1 LYASIAVCAVCLLV
15 ILLLTVLYT
24 PVIAILALFAR
35 RKAKP
40 KGDKPPTP
48 SITMLIPAHNEA
60 LVIAQKIENS
70 LALDYDRT
78 KLEII
83 VLDDHSDDDTVAIAQ
98 KYTGRISVLPIQ
110 ERRGKIGALN
120 EGIKQAHGQFIL
132 ITDADVMLTPGSIHT
147 ALQHFT
153 DSKVGGVTGIVSIAN
168 TGAGQIPQTES
179 VYWIDLNRAKLLESR
194 LDTTIFHG
202 PFMLIR
208 KEALGTIDTGAGV
221 DDVEISYAM
230 RRKGYR
236 IVADPNIVVHENSP
250 TTWKQFISQ
259 KRRRAVTALVTTWKN
274 RDFLLNPRYGAFGLF
289 VVPFKQL
296 FLYFT
301 PILLLLLFAFGA
313 LLVWLLSPIALP
325 ILVGAGLLLAL
336 AGMAISPS
344 LRGRILYLIVGQ
356 VVLLL
361 TLWDVARKRY
371 RTAAT
376 WEPITSVR
384 AKQS

>member
-1 LYASIAVCAVCLLV
+1 
-15 ILLLTVLYT
+15 
-24 PVIAILALFAR
+24 
-35 RKAKP
+35 
-40 KGDKPPTP
+40 
-48 SITMLIPAHNEA
+48 
-60 LVIAQKIENS
+60 
-70 LALDYDRT
+70 
-78 KLEII
+78 
-83 VLDDHSDDDTVAIAQ
+83 
-98 KYTGRISVLPIQ
+98 
-110 ERRGKIGALN
+110 
-120 EGIKQAHGQFIL
+120 
-132 ITDADVMLTPGSIHT
+132 
-147 ALQHFT
+147 
-153 DSKVGGVTGIVSIAN
+153 
-168 TGAGQIPQTES
+168 
-179 VYWIDLNRAKLLESR
+179 
-194 LDTTIFHG
+194 
-202 PFMLIR
+202 
-208 KEALGTIDTGAGV
+208 
-221 DDVEISYAM
+221 
-230 RRKGYR
+230 
-236 IVADPNIVVHENSP
+236 
-250 TTWKQFISQ
+250 
-259 KRRRAVTALVTTWKN
+259 VTALVTTWKN

-296 FLYFT
+296 FLYFM